1 MWWRWSGACAAK
13 TRSRRQRWNRELS
26 GEETFGAW
34 SLAPYASGHM
44 FLQEM
49 NANPLTYV
57 AVLKCLSLV
66 EASLILCGCTL
77 YPWAEEGAVESR
89 FPHPTPNIQSSSE
102 IWAIFLNTS
111 LVGELLAWTPP
122 LLGSACCPEGVTT
135 RHRKAALYK
144 ESRGDISAISQ
155 HALRTH
161 QGHTLLPSKSCS
173 ELLRRITEISVLK
186 ASFSLKNPPT

>member
-1 MWWRWSGACAAK
+1 MKVVWGVCCKDSEQEAALKQRVEWWGD
-13 TRSRRQRWNRELS
+13 
-26 GEETFGAW
+26 FW
-34 SLAPYASGHM
+34 SLVPCSLRLWTHVSTGDECQPSDLCDGFEMSFMSGSFSNFM
-44 FLQEM
+44 WLYSVSVGWGGGSGK
-49 NANPLTYV
+49 PL
-57 AVLKCLSLV
+57 SP
-66 EASLILCGCTL
+66 S
-77 YPWAEEGAVESR
+77 
-89 FPHPTPNIQSSSE
+89 HPPNIQSSSE
-102 IWAIFLNTS
+102 IWTIFLNTS

-135 RHRKAALYK
+135 RHRKATLCK

-161 QGHTLLPSKSCS
+161 QGRTLLPSKSCS